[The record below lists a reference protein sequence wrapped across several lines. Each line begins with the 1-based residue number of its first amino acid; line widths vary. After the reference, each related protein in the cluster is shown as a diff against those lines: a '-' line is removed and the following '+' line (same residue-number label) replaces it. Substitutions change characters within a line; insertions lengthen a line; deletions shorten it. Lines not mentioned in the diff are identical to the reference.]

1 MALDF
6 FWPPILFLDS
16 KTERLGTQRERGR
29 DSKRKKKWLPKKK
42 KKKKTEERKCRENG
56 GKGPISK
63 MMERDLQGRP
73 TSSLT
78 LCDPSYSHLCASLYT
93 CPAVVFVGLPLF
105 PPTNLNGKGETT
117 VVSVGLPEIPRLA
130 GTLPPELT
138 HTASNILAALHSAV
152 FDDDALR
159 GEEKKQRAAV
169 LRKEKKGERN

>member
-1 MALDF
+1 M
-6 FWPPILFLDS
+6 I
-16 KTERLGTQRERGR
+16 
-29 DSKRKKKWLPKKK
+29 
-42 KKKKTEERKCRENG
+42 
-56 GKGPISK
+56 
-63 MMERDLQGRP
+63 
-73 TSSLT
+73 
-78 LCDPSYSHLCASLYT
+78 
-93 CPAVVFVGLPLF
+93 PAVVSVGLPLF

-138 HTASNILAALHSAV
+138 HTASDILAALHSAV

>member
-1 MALDF
+1 MRGVRYRYSDGGETTKESYIRKWYSINRPLSPQALS
-6 FWPPILFLDS
+6 WPAPPSSTPSPTHQANPCSLLCSAAPALACPQYPSVHPSDYHSPPANIVPHPITDM
-16 KTERLGTQRERGR
+16 
-29 DSKRKKKWLPKKK
+29 
-42 KKKKTEERKCRENG
+42 
-56 GKGPISK
+56 I
-63 MMERDLQGRP
+63 
-73 TSSLT
+73 
-78 LCDPSYSHLCASLYT
+78 
-93 CPAVVFVGLPLF
+93 PAVVFVGLPLF

-138 HTASNILAALHSAV
+138 HTASDILAALHSAV

>member
-1 MALDF
+1 MA
-6 FWPPILFLDS
+6 S
-16 KTERLGTQRERGR
+16 T
-29 DSKRKKKWLPKKK
+29 KKK
-42 KKKKTEERKCRENG
+42 KKKNTEERKCRENG

-63 MMERDLQGRP
+63 TMERDLQGRP

-78 LCDPSYSHLCASLYT
+78 LCDSSYSHLCASLYT
-93 CPAVVFVGLPLF
+93 CPAVVSVGLPLF

-117 VVSVGLPEIPRLA
+117 VVSVGLQEIPRLA

-138 HTASNILAALHSAV
+138 HTASDILAALHSAV